1 MSVIAPAVDHD
12 SSYQAYASVPSHDW
26 IEGVSHQFIELAQDN
41 RHLEVLVLYNYGP
54 HEESTP
60 GFQLR
65 TNKVDRGG
73 VSVPGQ
79 GGRSVE
85 TKVLSG
91 FSGLMEPDAE
101 AFVDQMVEQV
111 CVSRWRLREV
121 IEDVKEFSP
130 ESGKS

>member
-1 MSVIAPAVDHD
+1 MSVIAPGFD
-12 SSYQAYASVPSHDW
+12 SDESYQAYASVPSYDW
-26 IEGVSHQFIELAQDN
+26 IEGVSHQFIELAQEN

-54 HEESTP
+54 HEKSTP
-60 GFQLR
+60 GFELR

-73 VSVPGQ
+73 VSVARQ

-85 TKVLSG
+85 TEVLSG

-101 AFVDQMVEQV
+101 AFVDQMVETV

-121 IEDVKEFSP
+121 IEDVEEFTP
-130 ESGKS
+130 ESDEA